1 MIYSEKDAFNGGKR
15 HSILMNEEDAKEL
28 YVKEGDP
35 VVLFN
40 QYGSYQGVAQFG
52 ELKRGN
58 IAVYWP
64 EGNVLIPKSVY
75 ESYSQIPEYNT
86 AAILEKAETFHARK
100 DQHYVEKRIDELETT
115 LN

>member
-52 ELKRGN
+52 EEALNIVKKHRLNEQALKN
-58 IAVYWP
+58 
-64 EGNVLIPKSVY
+64 LS
-75 ESYSQIPEYNT
+75 
-86 AAILEKAETFHARK
+86 
-100 DQHYVEKRIDELETT
+100 
-115 LN
+115 

>member
-1 MIYSEKDAFNGGKR
+1 
-15 HSILMNEEDAKEL
+15 
-28 YVKEGDP
+28 
-35 VVLFN
+35 
-40 QYGSYQGVAQFG
+40 YQGVAQFG

-64 EGNVLIPKSVY
+64 EGNVLIPKGVY

-86 AAILEKAETFHARK
+86 TAILEKAETFHARK